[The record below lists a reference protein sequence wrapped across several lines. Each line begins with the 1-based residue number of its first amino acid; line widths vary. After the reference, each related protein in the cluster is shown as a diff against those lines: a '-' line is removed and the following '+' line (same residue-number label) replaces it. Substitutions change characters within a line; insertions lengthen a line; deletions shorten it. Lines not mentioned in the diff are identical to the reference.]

1 MPYKRKPDENIEIV
15 LPVASFLDMAFQIL
29 AFFIF
34 TYHPNSLEGQMEMA
48 LPAGGE
54 ARAQTQE
61 QADPTKPPEK
71 DVDLKTE
78 VTVTVTTPKNN
89 ESGLKGEISQVLV
102 EGAEGVP
109 TAIYQK
115 SEEVKND
122 SDLNLLINTLKR
134 MQKGLSNKDSIKIR
148 ADSGVKY
155 LFVVKVMDACYKA
168 GFKNIGFAAP
178 PDFVGVPN

>member
-1 MPYKRKPDENIEIV
+1 MPYHRKADEPIEII

-71 DVDLKTE
+71 DADLKTE
-78 VTVTVTTPKNN
+78 ITVVISTPKNN
-89 ESGLKGEISQVLV
+89 EDGLRGEISSLSV
-102 EGAEGVP
+102 EGLEGVAV
-109 TAIYQK
+109 TIYGR
-115 SEEVKND
+115 SADVKADND
-122 SDLNLLINTLKR
+122 LSRLTNSLR
-134 MQKGLSNKDSIKIR
+134 GMQKGLTNKDSIKIR
-148 ADSGVKY
+148 ADSALKY
-155 LFVVKVMDACYKA
+155 GFVVKVMDACNKA
-168 GFKNIGFAAP
+168 GYRNIGFAAP
-178 PDFVGVPN
+178 SDFGAN